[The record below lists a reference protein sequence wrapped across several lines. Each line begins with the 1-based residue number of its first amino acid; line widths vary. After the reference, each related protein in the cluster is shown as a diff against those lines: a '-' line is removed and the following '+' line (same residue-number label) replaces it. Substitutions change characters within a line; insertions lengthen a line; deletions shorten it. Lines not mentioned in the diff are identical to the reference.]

1 MKKSGGFFQLADH
14 DTTMKREVTAG
25 IIGFFTIIYIV
36 AVNSFILSE
45 AGVPFEGAVVA
56 TILASSVGCVVMA
69 FWANA
74 PILLVPGMGLNAM
87 FAYTF
92 VQSMAL
98 SWQEALGV
106 VVVSGLLFV
115 LVSVTKMADWLN
127 ASIPPIL
134 KEAISVGLGFFLML
148 IGLEKGGLV
157 VRGEHSILALG
168 NLGDPAVLIT
178 VLTLIVT
185 LIVFLKGVPGG
196 FLWSILFGTVAAWVA
211 GLLPEVGDAS
221 FSVAVYND
229 VFAAFSLSD
238 WLSVPFWSAVF
249 SLTMVLVF
257 ENVGL
262 VHGHTEFAGRPD
274 KFKRALQANAFSSF
288 SSGIFGTSPTVST
301 VESSAM
307 IAAGGRTGLTTL
319 TAGILFLLSVFAIPY
334 MKLIPDMAIAP
345 VLMMIGSL
353 MIQNIRHLDL
363 TDLTEAVPA
372 LFIIVMIP
380 FTYSIADGIAAG
392 FILYPLLKVVM
403 GRGREVSKL
412 LWIVSVLFLL
422 NFVVHYA

>member
-14 DTTMKREVTAG
+14 GTTIKREVTAG
-25 IIGFFTIIYIV
+25 VIGFFTIAYIV

-45 AGVPFEGAVVA
+45 AGVPFEGAVIA
-56 TILASSVGCVVMA
+56 TILTSFVGCAAMA

-87 FAYTF
+87 FTYTF
-92 VQSMAL
+92 VQAMAL

-106 VVVSGLLFV
+106 VVVSGFMFV
-115 LVSVTKMADWLN
+115 LVSVTKLSDWLN

-148 IGLEKGGLV
+148 IGLEKGGLI

-168 NLGDPAVLIT
+168 NLGDPAVIIT

-185 LIVFLKGVPGG
+185 FIVFLKGIQGS
-196 FLWSILFGTVAAWVA
+196 FLWSILFGTGATWVA
-211 GLLPEVGDAS
+211 GLLPEVGETS
-221 FSVAVYND
+221 FSFTLYRD
-229 VFAAFSLSD
+229 VFSAFSLSD
-238 WLSVPFWSAVF
+238 WLTVPFWSAVF

-257 ENVGL
+257 ENIGL
-262 VHGHTEFAGRPD
+262 VHGHTELAGRPA
-274 KFKRALQANAFSSF
+274 KFKRALQANAFSAF

-301 VESSAM
+301 VESSAA
-307 IAAGGRTGLTTL
+307 ITAGGRTGLTTL
-319 TAGILFLLSVFAIPY
+319 TTGGLFLLSVFAIPY

-345 VLMMIGSL
+345 ILMMIGSL

-363 TDLTEAVPA
+363 SDLTEAIPA
-372 LFIIVMIP
+372 LFIIVIIP
-380 FTYSIADGIAAG
+380 FAYSIADGIAAG
-392 FILYPLLKVVM
+392 FILYPILKIAM
-403 GRGREVSKL
+403 GRSREVSKL
-412 LWIVSVLFLL
+412 LWVVSLLFLL
-422 NFVVHYA
+422 NFILQYA

>member
-14 DTTMKREVTAG
+14 GTTIKREVTAG
-25 IIGFFTIIYIV
+25 VIGFFTIIYIV
-36 AVNSFILSE
+36 AVNSLILSE
-45 AGVPFEGAVVA
+45 AGVPFEGAVIA
-56 TILASSVGCVVMA
+56 TILTSFIGCAIMA

-87 FAYTF
+87 FTYTF
-92 VQSMAL
+92 VHAMAL

-106 VVVSGLLFV
+106 VAVSGLIFF
-115 LVSVTKMADWLN
+115 LVTVTKLADWLN
-127 ASIPPIL
+127 ASIPSVL

-157 VRGEHSILALG
+157 VRGEHSILAMG
-168 NLGDPAVLIT
+168 NLGEPAVLLT

-185 LIVFLKGVPGG
+185 IIVFLKGIQGG
-196 FLWSILFGTVAAWVA
+196 FLWSILFGTIAAWVM
-211 GLLPEVGDAS
+211 GLLPEVGDTS
-221 FSVAVYND
+221 FSFAVYGD
-229 VFAAFSLSD
+229 VFSAFSLSK
-238 WLSVPFWSAVF
+238 WATVPFWSAVF
-249 SLTMVLVF
+249 SLTMVLIF
-257 ENVGL
+257 ENIGL

-288 SSGIFGTSPTVST
+288 SSGILGTSPTVST

-319 TAGILFLLSVFAIPY
+319 TTGVLFLLSVFAIPY

-363 TDLTEAVPA
+363 TDLTDAIPA

-392 FILYPLLKVVM
+392 FILYPVLKIVM

-412 LWIVSVLFLL
+412 LWIVSLLFLF
-422 NFVVHYA
+422 NFVLHYA